1 MLLAEGCT
9 VVAYDPA
16 AMERAQSKLPPSG
29 QMRYVNGIEEAAED
43 ADALL
48 ILTDWR
54 EFARI
59 DLAQLHAVMRY
70 PIVIDG
76 RNLYDPQQ
84 MLESGF
90 TYLSIGRPS
99 ATPVRE
105 DVRLAV

>member
-1 MLLAEGCT
+1 
-9 VVAYDPA
+9 
-16 AMERAQSKLPPSG
+16 
-29 QMRYVNGIEEAAED
+29 MRYVNGIEEAAED

-84 MLESGF
+84 MLENGF